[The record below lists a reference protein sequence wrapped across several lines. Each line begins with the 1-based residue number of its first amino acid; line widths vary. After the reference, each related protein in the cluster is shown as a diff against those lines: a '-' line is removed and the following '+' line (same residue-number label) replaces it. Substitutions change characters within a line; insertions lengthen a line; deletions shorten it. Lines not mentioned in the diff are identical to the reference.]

1 MITGLALHPFK
12 FLQSPKY
19 IGRINYHTVF
29 YGPYERAFFKAGNV
43 TVNSVHFSKTWWAV
57 QNYYKVNT
65 LITDVSPPD
74 DEGYM
79 YYGAMGVAINSEA
92 EAVANKFI
100 VQVNKFQPRVKGMHH
115 RIHVSKVNWICE
127 HDHPL
132 PPLPQESSTDVDQHI
147 ADHIVEQIPDGA
159 TIQIGLGALSNAV
172 GYKLAA
178 KKNLGVHTEMFV
190 DSMVE
195 LAKKGV
201 INGKMVAGF
210 ALGSQE
216 VYDFVENVEL
226 KPLRM
231 TNDPNEIAKVD
242 KLMSINVTL
251 MADLT
256 GQACSESVGF
266 FQYSSTGGQSDFA
279 RGCGLNPTAK
289 SFLCVPSTIKKKD
302 GTVISTI
309 TAALP
314 PGAIVTTQRTDVMNI
329 VTEYG
334 IANRFPQAHTRQGQ
348 RHDSHSP
355 SGLPGPAAP
364 RGHCG
369 GIDNTNNMNHGTPG
383 ALRPGRSIKKGVLNG
398 NRGKIQGHSFL
409 PGKDH
414 PDSRENGC
422 ADTGVRERPCQDNA
436 PAAAERE
443 PCRDPLC
450 RLPVLPGRLH
460 GRRPVFLSI

>member
-1 MITGLALHPFK
+1 MGWQEEYRSKLVSVQEAASKVESGDRCWFGPCSAAPIQLLEALGDRVDELEDVHLVTGLALHPFK

-43 TVNSVHFSKTWWAV
+43 KVNSVHFSKTWWAV

-74 DEGYM
+74 DEGYL

-147 ADHIVEQIPDGA
+147 ADLIVEQIPDGA

-178 KKNLGVHTEMFV
+178 KKNLSVHTEMFV
-190 DSMVE
+190 DSMVD
-195 LAKKGV
+195 LAKQGV

-210 ALGSQE
+210 ALGSQA

-226 KPLRM
+226 KPLRI
-231 TNDPNEIAKVD
+231 TNDPSEIAKVD

-334 IANRFPQAHTRQGQ
+334 IANVFRKPIPDRVNAMI
-348 RHDSHSP
+348 
-355 SGLPGPAAP
+355 AIA
-364 RGHCG
+364 
-369 GIDNTNNMNHGTPG
+369 
-383 ALRPGRSIKKGVLNG
+383 
-398 NRGKIQGHSFL
+398 
-409 PGKDH
+409 H
-414 PDSRENGC
+414 PDFRDQLRKE
-422 ADTGVRERPCQDNA
+422 AI
-436 PAAAERE
+436 AAG
-443 PCRDPLC
+443 LI
-450 RLPVLPGRLH
+450 H
-460 GRRPVFLSI
+460 K